1 MYRLTKEITTDVLY
15 AVISCHIH
23 RSNLHIK
30 WEKRMEYA
38 TGYATV
44 NYTVLKIDNLMECL
58 RKI

>member
-30 WEKRMEYA
+30 WEKRMEGQDMLQL
-38 TGYATV
+38 T
-44 NYTVLKIDNLMECL
+44 IQC
-58 RKI
+58 